1 MSPWNPGFPELNKK
15 KTLNFSANTKISLL
29 PEDKRKKSQEVRK
42 YVCGRKDKRDEPIKS
57 YWGVRSIEG
66 QYF

>member
-1 MSPWNPGFPELNKK
+1 MKSRVSRIKQKKILNLSA
-15 KTLNFSANTKISLL
+15 KTEISLL
-29 PEDKRKKSQEVRK
+29 PKREKSQEVGK